1 MATYPIKMMIDESGQ
16 PFVPLTS
23 LDAVVG
29 EKKLQYI
36 LDATEKSAGHFQII
50 SKELKMTDL
59 INTIIVVRWPN
70 INSTVKPSYL
80 QINEEEEKP
89 LYNGSGTEYLS
100 LDEASN
106 TVNMLAYDGNKWI
119 LTSGAGSSGSGHV
132 ITNEAGETMEQQKI
146 LNFVGFQVEN
156 DGANRLTRITNP
168 EPINNLTTSESG
180 LGSLDAYQGKILSQR
195 SVPVGGTKGQV
206 LAKSGNEDHQLEWIN
221 TAGDNAINGDGSI
234 TKLISLTYEEY
245 KALEAAGEIE
255 PTVQYYITDFSEVNK
270 TLISEE
276 EIADM
281 IQQAKNEI
289 AQEQTRLNSEGTLV
303 RLSNLTY
310 TDTETWTFHE
320 IEFTDEWGWNG
331 NGYII
336 NDKNGATISI
346 GDDVSLVEVTGWVT
360 ILQTTIGGAV
370 EVGITVNG
378 KRTGMMGFGT
388 SQYLGNTTTYYT
400 PPLLCSVS
408 KGDTFGLFFC
418 NSTASETVLYAEEGR
433 PSIGLKVKVI
443 K

>member
-100 LDEASN
+100 LEEASN

-119 LTSGAGSSGSGHV
+119 LTSGAGSSGSGHI

-146 LNFVGFQVEN
+146 LNFVGFRVEN

-195 SVPVGGTKGQV
+195 SVPAGGTKGQV
-206 LAKSGNEDHQLEWIN
+206 LAKSEDGDHQLEWVN
-221 TAGDNAINGDGSI
+221 TAGDNTIDGDGSI
-234 TKLISLTYEEY
+234 AQIISLTYEEY
-245 KALEAAGEIE
+245 KALEAAGNLK
-255 PTVQYYITDFSEVNK
+255 PTTQYHITDM
-270 TLISEE
+270 SEE
-276 EIADM
+276 M
-281 IQQAKNEI
+281 V
-289 AQEQTRLNSEGTLV
+289 G
-303 RLSNLTY
+303 LTS
-310 TDTETWTFHE
+310 
-320 IEFTDEWGWNG
+320 
-331 NGYII
+331 
-336 NDKNGATISI
+336 A
-346 GDDVSLVEVTGWVT
+346 SLVELKDGSNLEDKITLIDTINQGQNDRLDIAENNIDAIVNTVNSHASTLAALKAQDVSAAVTPYDTSVASLGSHSKLIKYGPVYAYQVSFTTGKALSANTSYTLGT
-360 ILQTTIGGAV
+360 ISSDHRPNITNASIQGVVRANNDVVVSFWISAGQVQIYPTTTIPTGAN
-370 EVGITVNG
+370 IA
-378 KRTGMMGFGT
+378 
-388 SQYLGNTTTYYT
+388 GNFTWIN
-400 PPLLCSVS
+400 L
-408 KGDTFGLFFC
+408 
-418 NSTASETVLYAEEGR
+418 
-433 PSIGLKVKVI
+433 
-443 K
+443 

>member
-29 EKKLQYI
+29 EKKLQYV

-59 INTIIVVRWPN
+59 INTIIVVRWPD

-89 LYNGSGTEYLS
+89 LYNGSGIEYLS
-100 LDEASN
+100 LEEASN

-195 SVPVGGTKGQV
+195 SVPTGGTKGQV
-206 LAKSGNEDHQLEWIN
+206 LAKSDD
-221 TAGDNAINGDGSI
+221 GDYLLTWVDPGASSADSVSSDGSVKKI
-234 TKLISLTYEEY
+234 VNLTYAEY
-245 KALEAAGEIE
+245 KELESKNEID
-255 PTVQYYITDFSEVNK
+255 PLTQYYINDMTENNITFITK
-270 TLISEE
+270 E
-276 EIADM
+276 EIEE
-281 IQQAKNEI
+281 IVEQAVVDTKEELVNTKKE
-289 AQEQTRLNSEGTLV
+289 LNDLLSYVTPQDVSEDIIVNTENVHAGAHQKLIKSGDVYVYDVAYVTDV
-303 RLSNLTY
+303 EMTAKKSYNL
-310 TDTETWTFHE
+310 
-320 IEFTDEWGWNG
+320 
-331 NGYII
+331 
-336 NDKNGATISI
+336 ATIPAKHWRQGTPSLQGLI
-346 GDDVSLVEVTGWVT
+346 RADNDYYVSFWISNGVVD
-360 ILQTTIGGAV
+360 IYPIQTLPA
-370 EVGITVNG
+370 
-378 KRTGMMGFGT
+378 GT
-388 SQYLGNTTTYYT
+388 NLAGNF
-400 PPLLCSVS
+400 VW
-408 KGDTFGLFFC
+408 
-418 NSTASETVLYAEEGR
+418 
-433 PSIGLKVKVI
+433 I
-443 K
+443 KNT